1 MSEREPTPHVTQR
14 WLSNSQ
20 MRSALLV
27 VEELLG
33 RPGQT
38 AVLRL
43 SGLERYID
51 QLPPANDRMEIPR
64 GDVTALF
71 SGIAS
76 TFGDQGARGVLRRW
90 GRAFA
95 VRRVEPRY
103 ALRLLRLALRL
114 MSPEQSA
121 RFVLTRLLRHIDLA
135 RDDQP
140 AAMDDRGDHFLL
152 ELTDCLYCSG
162 QHQPHLNCPAVV
174 GMIEGLLRWA
184 SGNDHEVT
192 EERPAAPG
200 AALFKIRKRPIGR
213 R

>member
-1 MSEREPTPHVTQR
+1 MTEREPTPHKTQR

-33 RPGQT
+33 RTGQT

-51 QLPPANDRMEIPR
+51 QLPPANDRMEIAR
-64 GDVTALF
+64 GDISALF
-71 SGIAS
+71 SGIVS
-76 TFGDQGARGVLRRW
+76 MFGEQGARGVFRRW

-103 ALRLLRLALRL
+103 ALRLLRIALRL
-114 MSPEQSA
+114 MSPERSA

-140 AAMDDRGDHFLL
+140 VMIDDRGEHFLL

-162 QHQPHLNCPAVV
+162 QNQPQPNCPAVV
-174 GMIEGLLRWA
+174 GLLEGLLRWA

-192 EERPAAPG
+192 EERPIEPG